1 MNNDGCLWMAILAAS
16 AVFWIV
22 LGVWLWEVLQ

>member
-1 MNNDGCLWMAILAAS
+1 VIERGGIWLVIFAAG
-16 AVFWIV
+16 AVVWIV

>member
-1 MNNDGCLWMAILAAS
+1 VKAGGIWLVMFAAS
-16 AVFWIV
+16 AVVWIV

>member
-1 MNNDGCLWMAILAAS
+1 VKAGGIWLVIFIAS
-16 AVFWIV
+16 AVVWIV